1 MNPFAADPA
10 SPRRPTPPA
19 PRAASPRPPAP
30 AAPRAATP
38 RRPAPAAPR
47 AASPRPP
54 ALAASRAASPR
65 RPVLAASPRRRALA
79 ATFAVALA
87 CTAAAVAVA
96 SPASP
101 ATAATA
107 LAAAGCKVDYQVTS
121 QWPGGFGASVA
132 ITNLGDAVSSWTLAF
147 TFPGGQT
154 VTQLWNGVHTQSGAN
169 VTVRNAAWNGSLA
182 TNATTTI
189 GFNGSGSGAAPTS
202 FAVNGTT
209 CTGSAGPTTPPPAG
223 SPVRIMPLG
232 DSITGSPGC
241 WRALLW
247 QQLPADEVDFVGTLP
262 GQGCGFAYDGENEGH
277 GGYLATN
284 IANQDLLP
292 GWLAATDPDVV
303 LMHLGTNDVWS
314 NIAPATILAAFTKL
328 VGQMRAANPAMR
340 IIVAQIIPMNPST
353 CPECAQRVA
362 ALNAA
367 IPAWAAGLTT
377 AASPITVVDQW
388 TGFDTATDTYDGVHP
403 GDAGNV
409 KIAAR
414 WLPAVQAVLP

>member
-1 MNPFAADPA
+1 MK
-10 SPRRPTPPA
+10 TL
-19 PRAASPRPPAP
+19 
-30 AAPRAATP
+30 
-38 RRPAPAAPR
+38 
-47 AASPRPP
+47 P
-54 ALAASRAASPR
+54 ALAA
-65 RPVLAASPRRRALA
+65 VLALS
-79 ATFAVALA
+79 
-87 CTAAAVAVA
+87 AAAVAVA
-96 SPASP
+96 TPAE
-101 ATAATA
+101 
-107 LAAAGCKVDYQVTS
+107 AAAGCKVDYQVSS

-182 TNATTTI
+182 TGATTTI
-189 GFNGSGSGAAPTS
+189 GFNGSGSGAAPAS
-202 FAVNGTT
+202 FTVNGTL
-209 CTGSAGPTTPPPAG
+209 CTGSTTPTDPTTPPPGGA
-223 SPVRIMPLG
+223 PVKIMPLG

-314 NIAPATILAAFTKL
+314 NIPPATILAAFTKL
-328 VGQMRAANPAMR
+328 VAQMRAANPAMK
-340 IIVAQIIPMNPST
+340 IIVAQIIPMNPAT
-353 CPECAQRVA
+353 CTECAQRVV

-377 AASPITVVDQW
+377 ATSPITVVDQW
-388 TGFDTATDTYDGVHP
+388 TGFNTATDTYDGVHP